1 MAFACRS
8 MISTITLKA
17 MVMGIAANCARE
29 DKKPETAVGSS
40 EIKVLPST
48 FCTITVRYRNPR
60 TSGNA
65 CITALS
71 KKIPSCHSL
80 YRLGEYSGVRL
91 FPSSRRP

>member
-1 MAFACRS
+1 MPFACRS

-40 EIKVLPST
+40 EIKVLLST

-71 KKIPSCHSL
+71 KKNPLVSL
-80 YRLGEYSGVRL
+80 TLSTWRILR
-91 FPSSRRP
+91 SSSLPTL